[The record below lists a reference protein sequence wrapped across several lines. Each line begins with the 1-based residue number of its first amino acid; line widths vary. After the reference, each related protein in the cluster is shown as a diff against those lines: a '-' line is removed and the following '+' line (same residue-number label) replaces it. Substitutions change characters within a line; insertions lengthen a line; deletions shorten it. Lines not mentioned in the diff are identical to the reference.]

1 MRRKYILTM
10 SFIIGLVGS
19 RYYFGLINL
28 EGKYIKLYGL
38 ICLILAVLLGSS
50 CLTYLPSKF
59 SMRLALY
66 SLLILIIVQ
75 CIPILYVKWYILD
88 NQILKFVELMVPS
101 SVAIVGIMTLI
112 DLIVRM
118 YKVALSSNR
127 QFIKTNFKTFGRKK
141 KIKAIKVKG

>member
-19 RYYFGLINL
+19 RYYFGLISL

-38 ICLILAVLLGSS
+38 MCLIIAVLLGSS

-59 SMRLALY
+59 SMRLDLY
-66 SLLILIIVQ
+66 SLIMLIIVQ

-88 NQILKFVELMVPS
+88 NQVLKFVELMVPS

-112 DLIVRM
+112 DLVVRM
-118 YKVALSSNR
+118 CKVTLSSKR
-127 QFIKTNFKTFGRKK
+127 QFSKINLKTSDRKR
-141 KIKAIKVKG
+141 KIRAIKVKG

>member
-1 MRRKYILTM
+1 MRRKYILAM

-19 RYYFGLINL
+19 RYYFGLISL

-38 ICLILAVLLGSS
+38 ICLIIAVLLGSS

-101 SVAIVGIMTLI
+101 SVAVVGIMTLI

-127 QFIKTNFKTFGRKK
+127 QFIKTNLKTFGRKK

>member
-1 MRRKYILTM
+1 MGRKYILAM

-19 RYYFGLINL
+19 RYYFGLISL

-38 ICLILAVLLGSS
+38 ICLIIAVLLGSS

-101 SVAIVGIMTLI
+101 SVAVVGIMTLI

-127 QFIKTNFKTFGRKK
+127 QFIKTNLKTFGRKK